1 MMNKMAILNH
11 KMNLLYDEVHNY
23 INELNSIDT
32 DNDIVVCPSS
42 LYLESF
48 SNYCEWG
55 VGCQNFYYEEEGN
68 YTGEISTNQ
77 LKSMGI
83 DYAMIG
89 HYERKKYFND
99 TLEDDKKKL
108 EALIDANIMPILCIG
123 EEKKG
128 DKIDNVIKK
137 LDKVIKNIS
146 HIEFITFA
154 YEPSFSINGDDMYD
168 IEELTL
174 RIKTIYDYL
183 EKKYKTKPR
192 IVYGGGV
199 TSNNIKKILQIEEL
213 CGIILGTSSISI
225 SFVKD
230 IVSNM

>member
-1 MMNKMAILNH
+1 MKKMIILNH
-11 KMNLLYDEVHNY
+11 KMNLLYDEVHSY

-55 VGCQNFYYEEEGN
+55 VGCQNFYYEEDGD

-83 DYAMIG
+83 DYGMIG

-99 TLEDDKKKL
+99 TLEDDRKRL
-108 EALIDANIMPILCIG
+108 EALIDANIMPILFIG
-123 EEKKG
+123 EEKKS
-128 DKIDNVIKK
+128 DKIENVINN

-154 YEPSFSINGDDMYD
+154 YEPLIDNGLDD
-168 IEELTL
+168 IGVK
-174 RIKTIYDYL
+174 IKTIFKYL
-183 EKKYKTKPR
+183 ESKYKVKPR

-199 TSNNIKKILQIEEL
+199 NSKNVGEILQIEEL

-225 SFVKD
+225 SYVKD
-230 IVSNM
+230 IIDNM

>member
-1 MMNKMAILNH
+1 MKKMIILNH
-11 KMNLLYDEVHNY
+11 KMNLLYDEVHSY
-23 INELNSIDT
+23 INDLNNIDT

-55 VGCQNFYYEEEGN
+55 VGCQNFYYEEDGD

-83 DYAMIG
+83 DYGLVG

-99 TLEDDKKKL
+99 TLEDDRKRL
-108 EALIDANIMPILCIG
+108 EAFIDANMMPILFING
-123 EEKKG
+123 KN
-128 DKIDNVIKK
+128 DKEVISN

-154 YEPSFSINGDDMYD
+154 YEASIDNDDLEKLN
-168 IEELTL
+168 IS
-174 RIKTIYDYL
+174 IKTIYNYL
-183 EKKYKTKPR
+183 KEKYSVNPR
-192 IVYGGGV
+192 IIYGGGV
-199 TSNNIKKILQIEEL
+199 TSSNVKEILEMPEL
-213 CGIILGTSSISI
+213 SGIILGASSISI

-230 IVSNM
+230 IIDNM

>member
-1 MMNKMAILNH
+1 MMKKMIILNH

-23 INELNSIDT
+23 INELNKIDT
-32 DNDIVVCPSS
+32 DNDIIVCPSS

-55 VGCQNFYYEEEGN
+55 VGCQNCYYEEDGD

-83 DYAMIG
+83 DYGLVG

-99 TLEDDKKKL
+99 TLEDDRKRL
-108 EALIDANIMPILCIG
+108 EALIDANIMPILFISDDN
-123 EEKKG
+123 
-128 DKIDNVIKK
+128 DKIDNVIKN

-154 YEPSFSINGDDMYD
+154 YEPINGNLKDLN
-168 IEELTL
+168 E
-174 RIKTIYDYL
+174 RIKTISDYL
-183 EKKYKTKPR
+183 ENKYKVKPR

-199 TSNNIKKILQIEEL
+199 TSKNVKEILQIEEL
-213 CGIILGTSSISI
+213 CGIILGTSSTSV

-230 IVSNM
+230 IIDNM